1 MREVTPMVEDL
12 REKFMQ
18 KTEEIEREEQAKA
31 QRPLLGLEPWQRLV
45 LALLAFLDV
54 AVIGLLML
62 VMSGRIRWP
71 F

>member
-1 MREVTPMVEDL
+1 MVEDL

-18 KTEEIEREEQAKA
+18 KSEEIEREEQARA
-31 QRPLLGLEPWQRLV
+31 QRPFLGLEPWQRLV

-54 AVIGLLML
+54 AVIGLLL
-62 VMSGRIRWP
+62 LAMSGRIVLP